1 MNICD
6 LNLFVLTEDN
16 DSELIETL
24 MRDAYD
30 ICDHY
35 AKKAQAKLSEGQYIE
50 IYDDE
55 NLKSWYYLNNGE
67 VVTNFKEVIAR
78 TKR

>member
-6 LNLFVLTEDN
+6 LNLFEMTDDN

-30 ICDHY
+30 I
-35 AKKAQAKLSEGQYIE
+35 
-50 IYDDE
+50 
-55 NLKSWYYLNNGE
+55 
-67 VVTNFKEVIAR
+67 
-78 TKR
+78 

>member
-6 LNLFVLTEDN
+6 LNLFEMTDDN

-30 ICDHY
+30 ICDYY
-35 AKKAQAKLSEGQYIE
+35 ARKEQPNLRAGQYIE

-55 NLKSWYYLNNGE
+55 TLKSWYYLNTGE
-67 VVTNFKEVIAR
+67 VVTSLKEAFKQ

>member
-6 LNLFVLTEDN
+6 LNLFEMTDDN

-30 ICDHY
+30 ICHY
-35 AKKAQAKLSEGQYIE
+35 YARKAQPNLRAGQYIE

-55 NLKSWYYLNNGE
+55 TLKSWYYLNTGE
-67 VVTNFKEVIAR
+67 VVTSLKEAFKQ